1 MINAPFLEHSW
12 TEPEILASI
21 KLRKIGD
28 TNKEVSHLEADY
40 PSIISE
46 KIHHSRDVERMNA
59 KGQYI
64 IKKLFQAYFSHP
76 QQLPDSII
84 AQYMIDIKQY
94 ENPQK
99 ADQAGMGAVRLA
111 FDQLHSDPT
120 AFGVSEQIMLMRKI
134 CDHIAGMT
142 DRYAIEEFKN
152 LYE

>member
-1 MINAPFLEHSW
+1 
-12 TEPEILASI
+12 
-21 KLRKIGD
+21 
-28 TNKEVSHLEADY
+28 
-40 PSIISE
+40 
-46 KIHHSRDVERMNA
+46 
-59 KGQYI
+59 
-64 IKKLFQAYFSHP
+64 
-76 QQLPDSII
+76 
-84 AQYMIDIKQY
+84 MIDIKQY